1 LPCGI
6 NFSFETALFGYWRLD
21 IGTVCKQL
29 VGKMKYIQ
37 DGKRI
42 FQALLV
48 VALALGALLL
58 WLGQNPTVPDILHT
72 NPKLA
77 PVIPDLGPDVMRS
90 VTEIYRRGAA
100 RGMRPDVF
108 AKMGDSITAYRP
120 FLFPIGD
127 GKYDVG
133 RHWRLLPVIDRF
145 SIRKLGGGK
154 NSFNRDSYAGVRA
167 WGAEHALEVGLSPCP
182 GITPVECE
190 IKTIKPTFALVMFGT
205 NNVDRNYDEFV
216 VDIEKIIL
224 ILIREG
230 VVPILS
236 TIPDA
241 PWTKKAA
248 AEAHMANHVIL
259 EIAARHKIPAL
270 NYWKALQDLPNRGIS
285 YDGVHPSVAPE
296 GSGVFTEK
304 ALRYGHNM
312 RSFTFLQTLAKL
324 TGALD

>member
-1 LPCGI
+1 
-6 NFSFETALFGYWRLD
+6 
-21 IGTVCKQL
+21 
-29 VGKMKYIQ
+29 MKYIKN
-37 DGKRI
+37 GKRI
-42 FQALLV
+42 PKALLV
-48 VALALGALLL
+48 AAMAMGALLL
-58 WLGQNPTVPDILHT
+58 WSEQKPTEPKILHT
-72 NPKLA
+72 NPTMA
-77 PVIPDLGPDVMRS
+77 PVIPDLDNDMIKS
-90 VTEIYRRGAA
+90 AAEIYRRGAS

-108 AKMGDSITAYRP
+108 AKMGDSITAYPP

-127 GKYDVG
+127 GKYDVD
-133 RHWRLLPVIDRF
+133 RHWRLLPVIDKF
-145 SIRKLGGGK
+145 SMRKLEGGK

-167 WGAEHALEVGLSPCP
+167 WGAEHALDVSLSPCP

-190 IKTIKPTFALVMFGT
+190 IKTIKPAFAIVMFGT

-216 VDIEKIIL
+216 VDIEKIIV

-248 AEAHMANHVIL
+248 AEAHMANRVIL
-259 EIAARHKIPAL
+259 EIAIRHKIPAL
-270 NYWKALQDLPNRGIS
+270 NYWRALQDLPNKGIS

-304 ALRYGHNM
+304 ALRYGHNV
-312 RSFTFLQTLAKL
+312 RSFTFLQTLGKL
-324 TGALD
+324 SGSLD